1 MSSPRRLCMCVFAV
15 SVIIVLHVSLL
26 SDTIASSLLGVS
38 ATRPDA
44 LSGRR
49 PDDGSWFNFSV
60 PPSLL
65 FFAYTAFVDERT
77 APAAAEGSAGSNQN
91 RAGFNGGGGAGPRP
105 STSRGPPSK
114 PFRFYFSLMTDAYK
128 TATSLSRTVDHYC
141 YLLVTGPAF

>member
-1 MSSPRRLCMCVFAV
+1 MCVFAV

-91 RAGFNGGGGAGPRP
+91 RAGFNGGGGGGPQ
-105 STSRGPPSK
+105 
-114 PFRFYFSLMTDAYK
+114 
-128 TATSLSRTVDHYC
+128 
-141 YLLVTGPAF
+141 AFHQLNLA